1 MFGGIR
7 SYIIF
12 TYLKYISINIIIF
25 IGLIWLSQ
33 ILRILELQH
42 SITTQLLEVIKTTL
56 LVLPSF
62 ISPLMPFLLIIA
74 SFFLNYKFNSSNEI
88 IVLKQYFSFKENV
101 ILFLML
107 STGII
112 LFNFLNSE
120 FLSVK
125 LYQKYKIQELEI
137 RNNLKLGVP
146 SLNEFHIEE
155 EVSIFFNDQYDH
167 SFIDVEALIYQDGQF
182 ITAKN
187 AYIEIKD
194 RNYNIIFNEGE
205 RVILNNIEKSKTNFD
220 KFIYSIENKET
231 EILMMDKEH
240 FNTLQLLKNENK
252 EFFYHGHNRI
262 FQYFLTLGLVIL
274 SFKIFFIYVSK
285 KNIFKYYS
293 FIFFIVLIIQ
303 LINSYLIFQL
313 NNNINFNLYYYYL
326 INFLILIFF
335 TYLIL
340 KSNENN

>member
-155 EVSIFFNDQYDH
+155 EVSIFFNDQYDN